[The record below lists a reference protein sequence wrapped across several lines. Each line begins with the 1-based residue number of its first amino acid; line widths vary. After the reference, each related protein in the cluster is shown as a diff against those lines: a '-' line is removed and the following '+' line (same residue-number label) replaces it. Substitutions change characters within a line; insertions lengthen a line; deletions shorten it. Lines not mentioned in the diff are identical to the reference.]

1 MMASGIGGMMR
12 FSDEAWQRAAGLR
25 EAIHR
30 LTFNTEL
37 AAGTLSRERFR
48 FYIMQDAI

>member
-1 MMASGIGGMMR
+1 MR
-12 FSDEAWQRAAGLR
+12 FSDEAWQQAAGLR

-30 LTFNTEL
+30 LAFNTEL

-48 FYIMQDAI
+48 FYILQDAIYLGD